1 MSDPT
6 QPDPEGAGTAIA
18 HRDAQPALAL
28 QSSILTDEEI
38 GRVWRI
44 SKSLAASG
52 MFKDVTQAEQAFGR
66 ILLGRDLGLS
76 PTQSLMGIDVVRGN
90 VQIRSVLLASWVRK
104 HPDYDYSVVEHD
116 AEHCA
121 IQFSYKGNVEGVS
134 AFSMEDATKAG
145 LVKDGS
151 PWKAHPRNMVWARA
165 MSNGVKWFCPDLT
178 GGIAVYTEADSFE
191 DRKAIG
197 DGEGDG
203 SEPGWQGVS
212 SQQEKALEA
221 MIASANEKGHA
232 GLSDRATVQM
242 RVAGQTPA
250 FVDQQLQVWA
260 KELAEFE
267 PIPEAEVVPEPEPK
281 EGEQGTLA

>member
-1 MSDPT
+1 MSDFD
-6 QPDPEGAGTAIA
+6 QPGQIVVQRPEQA
-18 HRDAQPALAL
+18 PVLV
-28 QSSILTDEEI
+28 SSILSDDEI

-52 MFKDVTQAEQAFGR
+52 LFKDVTQAEQAFGR

-104 HPDYDYSVVEHD
+104 HPDYDYSVLEHD
-116 AEHCA
+116 EQHCV
-121 IQFSYKGNVEGVS
+121 IQFSYKGNVEGIS
-134 AFSMEDATKAG
+134 AFTIEDAKAAK
-145 LVKDGS
+145 LVKPDS
-151 PWKAHPRNMVWARA
+151 AWSSHPRNMLWARA
-165 MSNGVKWFCPDLT
+165 MSNGVRWFCPDLT
-178 GGIAVYTEADSFE
+178 GGMPVYTEADSFE
-191 DRKAIG
+191 DHKAIG

-221 MIASANEKGHA
+221 MIASAIEKGHA

-267 PIPEAEVVPEPEPK
+267 PIPEAEVVPEPEPE